1 MLTSPLH
8 SSFLQTFP
16 HSRQETALAVFQV
29 ASVQPLA
36 ADVATKHPLHIAA
49 AVADAVKLWVAVGRM
64 CPLDGNLVHYVVVG
78 YHMMLEA
85 FGIAVV

>member
-1 MLTSPLH
+1 M
-8 SSFLQTFP
+8 
-16 HSRQETALAVFQV
+16 
-29 ASVQPLA
+29 ASVQPVA

-49 AVADAVKLWVAVGRM
+49 AVADGVKLWIADGVKLWIAVGRM
-64 CPLDGNLVHYVVVG
+64 CPLDGNLVHCVVAG